1 VAFVV
6 FAGVGNGQPSPSV
19 SKTNTQAACRKSA
32 GWSFTLPK
40 KADAPRPWLTPQE
53 PASRAEPTPQTNASR
68 MAESRAQN
76 VFIENQAREHAAPG
90 EEAMAAETARLNVER
105 TESHAGSGVSG
116 GYLLQPTG
124 QCQ

>member
-1 VAFVV
+1 VFV
-6 FAGVGNGQPSPSV
+6 AGVGNGQPSPSV
-19 SKTNTQAACRKSA
+19 SKTSTQAAYKNSA

-40 KADAPRPWLTPQE
+40 KADAPRRHLTPQE
-53 PASRAEPTPQTNASR
+53 PASRTEPTPQTNASR

-76 VFIENQAREHAAPG
+76 VFIENQTREHAVPG
-90 EEAMAAETARLNVER
+90 EEAMAPETARLNSER
-105 TESHAGSGVSG
+105 AEGHAGSGVSG